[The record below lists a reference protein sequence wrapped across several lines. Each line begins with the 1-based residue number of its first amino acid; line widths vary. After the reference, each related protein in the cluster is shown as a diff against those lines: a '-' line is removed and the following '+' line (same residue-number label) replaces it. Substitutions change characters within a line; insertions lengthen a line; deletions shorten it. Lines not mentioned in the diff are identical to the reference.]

1 MKEENVYSGAMFVLQ
16 YLHKECYATQH
27 IINFFSRVPQL
38 KLVSIFNPN
47 DAVYFSSFFSRLFL
61 KWFIFAVSLVTRA
74 LCKQHATC
82 MCFLLEIFSK
92 LNFAQ
97 VNSFVSAELEIKN
110 NIIGILKSDFL
121 YSKTSAMQNIKLT
134 FLFRDRMI
142 FACEMCLVSLIFA
155 LYLFILKLL
164 KF

>member
-1 MKEENVYSGAMFVLQ
+1 M
-16 YLHKECYATQH
+16 
-27 IINFFSRVPQL
+27 
-38 KLVSIFNPN
+38 
-47 DAVYFSSFFSRLFL
+47 VYFCCV
-61 KWFIFAVSLVTRA
+61 IGN
-74 LCKQHATC
+74 TC
-82 MCFLLEIFSK
+82 VCFLLEIFSK

-134 FLFRDRMI
+134 FIFRDRMI